1 MIETEAAGEGIGN
14 MKKLLEQQVALVT
27 GAASGIGLE
36 IARTFAEEG
45 AKVMIVDLN
54 RDDADA
60 AASRL
65 QNEGYEVVSFAC
77 DVTNEEQVIEGM
89 EQVVKIFGRL
99 DILVNNA
106 GLQFVSPIEDFPTAK
121 FRYEAV

>member
-1 MIETEAAGEGIGN
+1 MT
-14 MKKLLEQQVALVT
+14 T
-27 GAASGIGLE
+27 
-36 IARTFAEEG
+36 
-45 AKVMIVDLN
+45 
-54 RDDADA
+54 DA